1 MKPPTLSK
9 CTKRHFGILVAA
21 GLAIWVLSALPLWK
35 IRAAQPSERGAAGS
49 TAPTNLA
56 LVAKASTS
64 YVSGHETL
72 AALNDGSEPRNS
84 NDKRRG
90 AYGNWPR
97 SGTQW
102 VEYEWTQPIS
112 TNKMDVYW
120 FADGRGVRLPTAC
133 RLKYWDGK
141 ALVPVPN
148 ASGLGLAANRFN
160 TTTFSEITTTRLRLE
175 MDSSGTFSTG
185 LLEWRV
191 YDSGKSPNFPPT
203 VAAGADRIAMV
214 AAPTYLNGA
223 VRDDGKVQPVPTVT
237 WSKESGPGDVV
248 FENANAL
255 ATAARFSAQGNYG
268 LKLTAHDGQLS
279 ASARLNV
286 AVASPP
292 PAEALQP
299 VALRPYRVNSPLWS
313 DRIKKVIMNW
323 IPHCYAMCSNPKL
336 REGGIENF
344 VQAANNLAGRP
355 AERHVGYVFSNA
367 WVLNTVEAMCLA
379 LMVDAQGDRE
389 ILAAQNA
396 MREKLEDWIPK
407 ILAAQE
413 PDGYLQT
420 AYTLSGKPRWSNKH
434 DHEGYVAGYFIEA
447 ALAHYEMTGRKDARL
462 YNAARK
468 LADCWCTHIG
478 PPPKKTWYDGHQA
491 LEMALVRLGRF
502 VNETEGANAGRKYIE
517 LAKFL
522 MDSRRNGEEYDQS
535 HLPVVQ
541 QYEAVGHAVR
551 AAYSYAGMADIAIET
566 GDLGYHNAVLSLWDN
581 IVNKKYYVTGGI
593 GSGET
598 SEGFGPNYSLRNNAY
613 CESCANCGELFF
625 QYRMHRIHHDAKYAD
640 LYEESLYNAILGSLD
655 LEAKNFTYTNELDT
669 NRARYPWHACPCC
682 VGNIA
687 RTLLMLPAWMYSTG
701 KNAVYVNL
709 FAGSTVSVGNVAGT
723 ALEMVQATDYPWSG
737 KVAITVNPSAPAE
750 FAVHIRAPQ
759 RSVSELYISTPD
771 ADGIVSLAVNGSPVS
786 PPMENGYAVVR
797 RMWKAGDRI
806 DLVLPMT
813 PQRVKASEK
822 VAANIG
828 RVALRYGPLVY
839 NIESVDQNVDLVLR
853 PDSPLATEWRPDL
866 LGGVVVIK
874 GMFSDGTPLT
884 AIPNYARCNR
894 GGRSIVWLRDQ

>member
-1 MKPPTLSK
+1 MRLPTFWQCAK
-9 CTKRHFGILVAA
+9 KDFGILLAA
-21 GLAIWVLSALPLWK
+21 GLVVWIFTTLPLWK
-35 IRAAQPSERGAAGS
+35 VRAAQPSDRNTAGA
-49 TAPTNLA
+49 TAPMNLA
-56 LVAKASTS
+56 RMAKASTS

-72 AALNDGSEPRNS
+72 SALNDDSEPRHS

-102 VEYEWTQPIS
+102 VEYEWSQPIS

-133 RLKYWDGK
+133 RLKYWDGN
-141 ALVPVPN
+141 ALVPVAN
-148 ASGLGLAANRFN
+148 ASGLGLEANRFN
-160 TTTFSEITTTRLRLE
+160 TTTFPEITTTRLRLE

-191 YDSGKSPNFPPT
+191 YDSGKSPNFAPT
-203 VAAGADRIAMV
+203 AAAGADRTAMV
-214 AAPTYLNGA
+214 AAPTYLNGT
-223 VRDDGKVQPVPTVT
+223 VKDDGKIQSVPTVT
-237 WSKESGPGDVV
+237 WGKESGPGDVV
-248 FENANAL
+248 FENVHAL
-255 ATAARFSAQGNYG
+255 ATTARFSTQGDYV
-268 LKLTAHDGQLS
+268 LKLTAHDGQFS

-286 AVASPP
+286 AVVSPP
-292 PAEALQP
+292 PAA
-299 VALRPYRVNSPLWS
+299 ALRPVAVFPYRIHSAFWN
-313 DRIKKVIMNW
+313 DRIKNLIVNW
-323 IPHCYAMCSNPKL
+323 IPHCCEKCSDPRL

-344 VQAANNLAGRP
+344 VQAANKLAGRP

-389 ILAAQNA
+389 ILAAEKA

-468 LADCWCTHIG
+468 LADCWCNHIG

-502 VNETEGANAGRKYIE
+502 VNETEGANAGRHYIE

-522 MDSRRNGEEYDQS
+522 MDSRKDGEEYDQS
-535 HLPVVQ
+535 HRPVVQ

-551 AAYSYAGMADIAIET
+551 AAYSYSGMADIAIET

-625 QYRMHRIHHDAKYAD
+625 QYRMHRIHHEAKYAD

-655 LEAKNFTYTNELDT
+655 LEGKNFTYTNELDA
-669 NRARYPWHACPCC
+669 NRPRYPWHVCPCC

-687 RTLLMLPAWMYSTG
+687 RTLLMLPTWMYATSED
-701 KNAVYVNL
+701 AVYVNL
-709 FAGSTVSVGNVAGT
+709 FAGSTISVGKVAG
-723 ALEMVQATDYPWSG
+723 AAVEMVQTTDYPWSG
-737 KVAITVNPSAPAE
+737 KVTITVNPSTPTE
-750 FAVHIRAPQ
+750 FAVHIRSPR
-759 RSVSELYISTPD
+759 RSVSDLYTSTPD
-771 ADGIVSLAVNGSPVS
+771 ADGIVSLAVNDSPIS
-786 PPMENGYAVVR
+786 PAIKNGYAIIR

-813 PQRVKASEK
+813 PQRVKASDK

-853 PDSPLATEWRPDL
+853 PDSPLSAEWRPDL
-866 LGGVVVIK
+866 LGGVMVIK
-874 GMFSDGTPLT
+874 GVFSDGTLMT

-894 GGRSIVWLRDQ
+894 GGRSIVWLKDQ